1 MSSGSLHV
9 RVLVVTRLLR
19 VSIAAF
25 GVWTAKIYVY
35 TVWTVFACIIPQ
47 GPSTMSR

>member
-1 MSSGSLHV
+1 MSLGSLHV
-9 RVLVVTRLLR
+9 RVLVAKHLLR

-25 GVWTAKIYVY
+25 GVQTAKTYVY
-35 TVWTVFACIIPQ
+35 TVWTVSAFIIPR